1 MIRQRKDTIGGSGVV
16 CEEIDTTVLEVG
28 DKFVLVK
35 RNPIYGLSVTPVTV
49 SKIGARDIVS
59 VSSSGEKY
67 RFNKLWQESDCYSCD
82 SDYVKKARLEIKKK
96 MLFRELEK
104 SGSGSIDQE
113 LLTALDAWSSR
124 QKAKK
129 TPEPER

>member
-1 MIRQRKDTIGGSGVV
+1 MIRQRKDIVGGCSVV
-16 CEEIDTTVLEVG
+16 SEEIDTTVLEVG

-49 SKIGARDIVS
+49 SKIGARDIVA
-59 VSSSGEKY
+59 VSSSGEKH
-67 RFNKLWQESDCYSCD
+67 RFNKSWQESDCYSCD
-82 SDYVKKARLEIKKK
+82 SDYVKKARLGIKKR

-104 SGSGSIDQE
+104 SGPGSIDQG
-113 LLTALDAWSSR
+113 LLAALDAWSSR
-124 QKAKK
+124 QKAKN